1 MSIGTLRRVFVIPP
15 AVRII
20 NGQDNPYENAISN
33 EVVRDK
39 ELYIGTLGNPVYTN
53 LEIQAGK
60 YRDEEGREVTFDSI
74 RLDTVLL
81 TISQSKN
88 IITTQIQ
95 GRNGT
100 VKEYIGMG
108 DYNISIQG
116 IITGTNGVY
125 PIDAVSNLK
134 KILVASVPLAVNS
147 WYLQNL
153 DIDSVVV
160 NDFTLNQVAGGYSYQ
175 PFVITCLSDKP
186 IELILAS

>member
-88 IITTQIQ
+88 IATTQIQ

>member
-1 MSIGTLRRVFVIPP
+1 MTGVQTCALPICF
-15 AVRII
+15 
-20 NGQDNPYENAISN
+20 
-33 EVVRDK
+33 
-39 ELYIGTLGNPVYTN
+39 PVT
-53 LEIQAGK
+53 IQGGK

-88 IITTQIQ
+88 IVTTQIQ

-175 PFVITCLSDKP
+175 PFVITCLSD
-186 IELILAS
+186 LS

>member
-81 TISQSKN
+81 TISQSK
-88 IITTQIQ
+88 
-95 GRNGT
+95 
-100 VKEYIGMG
+100 
-108 DYNISIQG
+108 S
-116 IITGTNGVY
+116 
-125 PIDAVSNLK
+125 
-134 KILVASVPLAVNS
+134 ASVGLTGV
-147 WYLQNL
+147 LE
-153 DIDSVVV
+153 
-160 NDFTLNQVAGGYSYQ
+160 QV
-175 PFVITCLSDKP
+175 
-186 IELILAS
+186 